1 MDIEGL
7 GDKLVEQLVSSGLVS
22 GYADLYQLSIDQLS
36 ELERMGEL
44 SSKNVVDNIQA
55 SKTRGFAKVLNALSI
70 RHVGT
75 QVAATIA
82 EHFQTLESLRKASVE
97 QLSEINEIGEVIA
110 QSLYRF
116 INEAPGK
123 EILEQLETAGV
134 EMVQRDSGKAQQS
147 DLFAGK
153 TFVVTGTLTN
163 YTRNQIHD
171 LIIQHG
177 GKTSSSISG
186 KTDYLVAGENAGSKL
201 AKAQQLEVIVLT
213 EEGFEQLVNSE
224 NQQPSGPENLLF

>member
-1 MDIEGL
+1 M
-7 GDKLVEQLVSSGLVS
+7 
-22 GYADLYQLSIDQLS
+22 
-36 ELERMGEL
+36 
-44 SSKNVVDNIQA
+44 
-55 SKTRGFAKVLNALSI
+55 
-70 RHVGT
+70 
-75 QVAATIA
+75 
-82 EHFQTLESLRKASVE
+82 
-97 QLSEINEIGEVIA
+97 SEINEIGEVIA

>member
-7 GDKLVEQLVSSGLVS
+7 GDKLVGQLVSSGLVS

-44 SSKNVVDNIQA
+44 SSQNVVDNIQA
-55 SKTRGFAKVLNALSI
+55 SKTRGLAKVLNALSI
-70 RHVGT
+70 RHVGA

-82 EHFQTLESLRKASVE
+82 HHFQTLESLRKASVE

-110 QSLYRF
+110 ESLYRF
-116 INEAPGK
+116 VNESPGK
-123 EILEQLETAGV
+123 EILEKLEIAGV
-134 EMVQRDSGKAQQS
+134 EMIQQDSGNAQQS

-153 TFVVTGTLTN
+153 TFVVTGTLVN

-201 AKAQQLEVIVLT
+201 EKAQQFEVPVLS

-224 NQQPSGPENLLF
+224 NQQSGGPENLLF